1 MKIMIT
7 GGTGFIGNE
16 LLKKLIQNGN
26 DIHVF
31 CRTTSD
37 MSLIPKERTKIFTGN
52 IIDVES
58 IEECMK
64 DCEQV
69 YHLAAYA
76 KNFAKD
82 RNSFSKF
89 NNYGL
94 KNILDAALNLN
105 VKKIL
110 FASTSVTFGP
120 SKYPVSEQCVRSIPP
135 LTDYETSKIEAEKTT
150 LTYLEKGLNI
160 VTVNPTRLIGP
171 GVSTEGNSVSK
182 MIELYLKGKFRF
194 ILGDGNAIGNYVF
207 IDDVVDGCIKAMERG
222 KAGEKYILGGEN
234 ISYNEL
240 FFLISEISRKNF
252 RMIHIPKS
260 IALFYS
266 KVEQTIAKSFNY
278 YPTITPGWL
287 NTFSLDWAFTSDK
300 AINEINYKITP
311 IEQAIKRTVNW
322 IYSNNGVNPK

>member
-7 GGTGFIGNE
+7 GGTGYIGNE
-16 LLKKLIQNGN
+16 LLKQLIHNGN
-26 DIHVF
+26 EIHVF
-31 CRTTSD
+31 CRTSSD
-37 MSLIPKERTKIFTGN
+37 ISLIPKEKTKIFRGDLTDP
-52 IIDVES
+52 IS
-58 IEECMK
+58 IQECMT
-64 DCEQV
+64 DCKQV

-94 KNILDAALNLN
+94 KNILDTALNLN

-120 SKYPVSEQCVRSIPP
+120 SKYPLSEQCVRSIPP

-287 NTFSLDWAFTSDK
+287 NTFSLDWAFSSNK
-300 AINEINYKITP
+300 AINEIGYKMTP
-311 IEQAIKRTVNW
+311 IKLAIEKTIKW
-322 IYSNNGVNPK
+322 IYWNNRNQTK